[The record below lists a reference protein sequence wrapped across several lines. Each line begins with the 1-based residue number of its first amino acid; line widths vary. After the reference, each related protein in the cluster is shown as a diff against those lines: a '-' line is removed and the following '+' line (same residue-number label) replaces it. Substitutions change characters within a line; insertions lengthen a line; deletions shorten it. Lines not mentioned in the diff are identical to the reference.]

1 MNSFMNQ
8 YLSHFFSCIEA
19 NLNGIYQFNPFNNN
33 YVGIIWEKWL
43 GDYSLK
49 STKMM
54 IRPKVNW
61 SNHNESDDENK
72 ENRHPDDP

>member
-1 MNSFMNQ
+1 MHCGCSI
-8 YLSHFFSCIEA
+8 FSCIEA
-19 NLNGIYQFNPFNNN
+19 NLNGIYQLNPFNNN

-61 SNHNESDDENK
+61 SNYNHNENDESK
-72 ENRHPDDP
+72 EINRRPPDDP